1 MSFTRIGQRLVVALM
16 VSYAHKS
23 LAIDHGRGQS
33 CGAPVILLF
42 HGICSGPIVFN
53 TMKGVLERRFPGAT
67 VVALSS
73 VRGYKSLWLPITM
86 QSRSCFFEAKRKVV
100 DLNKRPVI
108 LIGHSQGGLRAYD
121 FLRRYRSLLSIK
133 GLVTIAAP
141 WEGVPGAKVNKY
153 ILDYALSRDVL
164 EDIKVLADNLSYQ
177 DKTLVHCL
185 YKEMNK
191 NQWLQWFYGAK
202 DVICGSR
209 FLKDV
214 ESSLKSENCPILA
227 IAGGGGNFED
237 LVPGCQLDLPTLNKL
252 YAYFVTGSIRSS
264 EYDHDMWIPRY
275 SAQALNVVSPER
287 ENFKRVYF
295 KGLFH
300 TWKVWSFI
308 PVPREKQILLNPG
321 VSDKIIEAIEQF
333 LGQ

>member
-1 MSFTRIGQRLVVALM
+1 MKIGHRLVVALM
-16 VSYAHKS
+16 VLYSCKLRTMAHDRS
-23 LAIDHGRGQS
+23 QPCD
-33 CGAPVILLF
+33 APVILLF
-42 HGICSGPIVFN
+42 HGICSGPTVFN
-53 TMKGVLERRFPGAT
+53 TMKDALERHFPEAT
-67 VVALSS
+67 VIALSS
-73 VRGYKSLWLPITM
+73 VRGYKSLWLPIKM
-86 QSRSCFFEAKRKVV
+86 QSRSCFSEARLKVR

-121 FLRRYRSLLSIK
+121 FLRRYKSLLPIK
-133 GLVTIAAP
+133 GLITIAAP
-141 WEGVPGAKVNKY
+141 WEGVPGARVNKY
-153 ILDYALSRDVL
+153 ILNYALSSDVL

-177 DKTLVHCL
+177 DKALVDCL
-185 YKEMNK
+185 YKEMSK

-202 DVICGSR
+202 DVICGSQ
-209 FLKDV
+209 FLKSV

-237 LVPGCQLDLPTLNKL
+237 LAPGCRLDLPTLNKL
-252 YAYFVTGSIRSS
+252 YAYFVTGSIRAG

-275 SAQALNVVSPER
+275 SAQALNFVSPER

-308 PVPREKQILLNPG
+308 PVPREKQILLNQG
-321 VSDKIIEAIEQF
+321 VSDRIVEAIEQF
-333 LGQ
+333 LEQ